1 MTKKIILML
10 VIALIVTFGA
20 SQLITFAD
28 DTDAIPALAEEEIIV
43 PDEAIAEPAPAP
55 ALTATAV
62 RLITSQEVEIACPTK
77 PANAQEVYDSF
88 TVTVGGVEVGYTY
101 LSYFDFGP
109 YAAAPFINIRLNAP
123 LNTGMLVSYTG
134 TSTSP
139 GSGTYTTL
147 GPAAAATLKVQE
159 KSQVAPPAITATWA
173 SFYAYQNIGSKSK
186 LIAVGTSTCGTLAAN
201 DINRVSGT
209 NTAYTNRNVVDYAA
223 GGIHRMTGRAE
234 YITQN
239 AVEYGVI
246 VMVLDTNM
254 SVYQAPQW
262 RELCADGQ
270 PADWATRRVIEGTAE
285 KPVIVTTADDVM
297 RQNSTSPMARTR
309 SDFFYMGEAF
319 SRLFWKTA
327 VAGEEYGGLTLGCER
342 YPRSV
347 YNDVNDFRYDRH
359 VAAAYEEAKK
369 NGTYG
374 GPTSDVMKSLEDF
387 FVFGSMVFYEFV
399 PETADGSWTG
409 FGGPVNTREELKRY
423 DNDMYRPMVGIYGE
437 WEYFSAEGS
446 TGFDSGRDNVRSG
459 MPWFW
464 HCQPDN
470 YDITG
475 AEYPPLA
482 IEHVWVISS
491 SNIEIKFNREVRT
504 MTALF
509 SSGAWELQRST
520 NGGSTWTTQTDPG
533 TTGGYLWEAVTL
545 TGSSLTTGN
554 FGRNWRGFDA
564 QDIAEKSSR
573 TWITA
578 TSAGSTALKRGE
590 YRSLEDSIA
599 RGAGMNG
606 LYRVR
611 YKGTTPIRDWK
622 GNTLST
628 STYVNAE
635 FMPWLSN
642 AYRSP
647 LTGVYVYGDFNVPE
661 SVMKLAGMYY
671 DLGLTNNTTKTY
683 AARSGGT
690 TVSGGINYD
699 RPGQRIA
706 DYAVAQQGGMQIV
719 GDGHHANQQ
728 SRGQQGGSYHTSLYV
743 EGWGG
748 TNFQDQANNIYRD
761 FSITRYKN
769 EFLVYH
775 EGGHGV
781 DSYTGTSS
789 YANFVYLDIS
799 DAHSTATSTTVSRNG
814 GRRWYDE
821 NNVGSYNSARG
832 EYVSTGSTYYHG
844 TMRQSKDG
852 TNDGTWT
859 PISNRWSFWRY
870 DPWGAEAFKRLFFA
884 DDLGLWYENQVG
896 NPYYRVLPGD
906 WKYLKDDAELNQY
919 LTLKK
924 GLYGDGETLPID
936 SEGALVAWGATVFET
951 LRDDPYNG
959 YHNPAVNWISWG
971 TPMVYDI
978 TRKISTNP
986 SYPNNN
992 FGFLGGIYYYPEDIT
1007 KSFINPFLKPGG
1019 VKKPVRAPE
1028 EEALLAPVKG
1038 VASNPIMYTPVL
1050 LQFNFTNAP
1059 AVTINNAQTSF
1070 AVKVNGQGIGFRL
1083 YTKTANTVQL
1093 YLNWPLE
1100 PTDVV
1105 ELFVGA
1111 KAQSATLVVQDV
1123 IAEPGKTVDV
1133 TYKVEGNFS
1142 GFSNFSLDLPYESGV
1157 YKPIAVTAAAALSG
1171 GDRFLIFNPNFG
1183 ADLMRIAFAATE
1195 NVVGDGGLVFTVTY
1209 EIPAG
1214 APIVER
1220 TLNVAVIDAKA
1231 ARSEVIV
1238 GGGAGTDYV
1247 DVDLQV
1253 KAGEL
1258 VIGLMGD
1265 VNGDGVVTPEDAILI
1280 LQMYVGLIDWT
1291 PRALIFGD
1299 VNKDGVV
1306 DSTDAALIL
1315 RMVVG
1320 G

>member
-10 VIALIVTFGA
+10 VIALVVAFGA
-20 SQLITFAD
+20 SQLVTFAD
-28 DTDAIPALAEEEIIV
+28 DTDVIPALLDEEIIA
-43 PDEAIAEPAPAP
+43 PDEEIAEPAPAP
-55 ALTATAV
+55 DLVATAV

-77 PANAQEVYDSF
+77 PANAQEVYDTF
-88 TVTVGGVEVGYTY
+88 TVTFDGKEVGYTY

-109 YAAAPFINIRLNAP
+109 YAAAPFINIRLDEP
-123 LNTGMLVSYTG
+123 LNTGMLTSRTG

-147 GPAAAATLKVQE
+147 GPAAAAKL
-159 KSQVAPPAITATWA
+159 QVHYPNPAMLPPVTATWA

-186 LIAVGTSTCGTLAAN
+186 LIAVGTNTCGTLAAN
-201 DINRVSGT
+201 DINRVSGS
-209 NTAYTNRNVVDYAA
+209 NTAYTYQNVVDYAS

-246 VMVLDTNM
+246 VMVLDTGM

-270 PADWATRRVIEGTAE
+270 PADWATRRVIDGTAA

-297 RQNSTSPMARTR
+297 RQNSTGTMARSR
-309 SDFFYMGEAF
+309 SDFFYLGEAF
-319 SRLFWKTA
+319 ARLFWKTA
-327 VAGEEYGGLTLGCER
+327 VAGQEYGGLTLGCER

-374 GPTSDVMKSLEDF
+374 GPASDVMKSLEDF
-387 FVFGSMVFYEFV
+387 FVYGTMVFYEFI

-423 DNDMYRPMVGIYGE
+423 DYDMYRPMTGIYGE

-464 HCQPDN
+464 HCQVDN
-470 YDITG
+470 YDVTG
-475 AEYPPLA
+475 SEYPPLD

-491 SNIEIKFNREVRT
+491 SNIEIKFNREVRD

-509 SSGAWELQRST
+509 TSGAWRLQRST
-520 NGGSTWTTQTDPG
+520 DGGNTWTNQSNPG
-533 TTGGYLWEAVTL
+533 TTGGYLWRALTL

-554 FGRNWRGFDA
+554 FGRSWRGFDA

-590 YRSLEDSIA
+590 FRSLEDSIA

-606 LYRVR
+606 LYRVQ
-611 YKGTTPIRDWK
+611 YIGSTPIRDWK

-628 STYVNAE
+628 TKTWNAE

-683 AARSGGT
+683 TARSGGT
-690 TVSGGINYD
+690 VTNVNYD

-728 SRGQQGGSYHTSLYV
+728 SRGQQGSSYHTSLYV

-761 FSITRYKN
+761 FSMTRYKN

-781 DSYTGTSS
+781 DSYTGSSS

-821 NNVGSYNSARG
+821 NNVGSYNSSRG

-870 DPWGAEAFKRLFFA
+870 DPWGAEAFKRLFFGG
-884 DDLGLWYENQVG
+884 DVGMWYENQVG

-919 LTLKK
+919 LTIRN

-951 LRDDPYNG
+951 LYSDPYNN
-959 YHNPAVNWISWG
+959 YSNPAVNWVSWG

-992 FGFLGGIYYYPEDIT
+992 FGFLGGIYYYDDIT
-1007 KSFINPFLKPGG
+1007 KSFENPFLKAGG
-1019 VKKPVRAPE
+1019 VKKPVRTPE
-1028 EEALLAPVKG
+1028 EEALLNPVQGK
-1038 VASNPIMYTPVL
+1038 VSNVSMYTPVL
-1050 LQFNFTNAP
+1050 LQFDFTNA
-1059 AVTINNAQTSF
+1059 AAITIDNAQTSF
-1070 AVKVNGQGIGFRL
+1070 AVKVNGNDLGFRY
-1083 YTKTANTVQL
+1083 YTTKGNAIQL
-1093 YLNWPLE
+1093 YLNWPV
-1100 PTDVV
+1100 DAGDKV

-1111 KAQSATLVVQDV
+1111 KAQSATLVIQDV
-1123 IAEPGKTVDV
+1123 FAELGKTVDV
-1133 TYKVEGNFS
+1133 TYKIEGNLG
-1142 GFSNFSLDLPYESGV
+1142 GFSNFSLDLPYESGI
-1157 YKPIAVTAAAALSG
+1157 YKPVAVTASAALTG
-1171 GDRFLIFNPNFG
+1171 GDRFLVFNPNYG
-1183 ADLMRIAFAATE
+1183 TDLMRIAFAATE
-1195 NVVGDGGLVFTVTY
+1195 NVVGDGLVFTVTY
-1209 EIPAG
+1209 EIPAS
-1214 APIVER
+1214 APSVEKV
-1220 TLNVAVIDAKA
+1220 LDLDVAEAKV
-1231 ARSEVIV
+1231 ARSALVI
-1238 GGGAGTDYV
+1238 GGSAGTDYV

-1253 KAGEL
+1253 ETGWL
-1258 VIGLMGD
+1258 ITGLMGD
-1265 VNGDGVVTPEDAILI
+1265 IDGNGVVTPEDAILL
-1280 LQMYVGLIDWT
+1280 LQMYVGLVDWT
-1291 PRALIFGD
+1291 PRALMVGD
-1299 VNKDGVV
+1299 INKDGVV